1 MTTFKL
7 GITELYWDKVHGPLR
22 ENEQFIH
29 GHYLLHET
37 ISKSRMKTDF
47 YRKQNA
53 DNIINL
59 YTNQHSKNI
68 DLIGNKWPIVS
79 THPNQ
84 HISNFE
90 TIATDPNYFQF
101 HIIQKNVLNTGHTVA
116 IIKTHYIRL
125 VQRAWKKLF
134 SIRRQIYQE
143 RNKIQN
149 RVYKDET
156 GEWPETCRRMPT
168 PVGILRK

>member
-1 MTTFKL
+1 MSVFKL
-7 GITELYWDKVHGPLR
+7 GIVELYWDKTHGSLS
-22 ENEQFIH
+22 ENNHYIR

-37 ISKSRMKTDF
+37 ICKSRMKSDF

-53 DNIINL
+53 VKIINF
-59 YTNQHSKNI
+59 YKKQHTKKI
-68 DLIGNKWPIVS
+68 EFVENKWPIVS

-90 TIATDPNYFQF
+90 VIVTDPNYFQF
-101 HIIQKNVLNTGHTVA
+101 HIIKRNVLNTGHTVA

-134 SIRRQIYQE
+134 SIRQQIYQE

-149 RVYKDET
+149 IIYKNET
-156 GEWPETCRRMPT
+156 GDWPENCIRLPT
-168 PVGILRK
+168 PIGILR